1 MSEIRTRTIEA
12 NGLRFL
18 IDEAGEGDKVAL
30 LLHGFPQSRR
40 CWRHQLVAL
49 AALGWRAVAPDMRGY
64 GGSGRPEEESAYR
77 IEHLVADATGLFE
90 ALGAKRRLLIGHD
103 WGGVV
108 AWAFAIRQALPLDAL
123 VIVNAPHPA
132 VFRRAIRNGWRQRL
146 RSWYI
151 AWFQLPWLPEQ
162 MLATDEAAL
171 IGRTLETS
179 AREGTFPPEIL
190 AHYRANAAAPGAMT
204 AMLNYYRANMNPLVG
219 EAREDQTVAVP
230 TLLVWGEQDSA
241 LGPEL
246 VAPTAYHVSDLT
258 VRRLPDA
265 SHWVPEEAPEEV
277 NAALAAWLRERGLAS

>member
-1 MSEIRTRTIEA
+1 MTEIRIRTIEA

-18 IDEAGEGDKVAL
+18 VDEAGEGDSVAL

-40 CWRHQLVAL
+40 CWRHQLPSL

-64 GGSGRPEEESAYR
+64 GGSGRPEDEAAYR
-77 IEHLVADATGLFE
+77 IEHLVADAAGLFD
-90 ALGAKRRLLIGHD
+90 ALGARRRLLIGHD

-108 AWAFAIRQALPLDAL
+108 AWAFAIRQALPLDGL

-132 VFRRAIRNGWRQRL
+132 VFRRAIRTGWRQRL

-162 MLATDEAAL
+162 MLAADHAAL
-171 IGRTLETS
+171 IGRTLEKS
-179 AREGTFPPEIL
+179 ALPGTFPPEIL

-204 AMLNYYRANMNPLVG
+204 AMLSYYRANASPLVR
-219 EAREDQTVAVP
+219 EATEDHTVATP
-230 TLLVWGEQDSA
+230 TLLVWGEQDNA

-246 VAPTAYHVSDLT
+246 VAPTADYVPDLT
-258 VRRLPDA
+258 IRRLPGA

-277 NAALAAWLRERGLAS
+277 NAALAAWLRERALAD